1 MADPNTP
8 VGRLQT
14 VANQIAGFDLELL
27 IKPAQGGTYNFEP
40 HREFIKFILNFYADV
55 GSLELSHVP
64 QPVVDQM
71 INQANSIL
79 NVLNAIKQF
88 NYRNGDPNQQSA
100 SLIAQLQNQWREVYN
115 FAISH
120 VAFAKISSSAIAQEL
135 ETIKA
140 VVNQMRSDW
149 AKAAG
154 DYKAQKEAA
163 DKNLA
168 GRISEFEKV
177 LAAAREASGK
187 EAVSRQARE
196 FETEAHKCLIASRL
210 WFAATICVIVAS
222 LVTVYVMFLK
232 DLHKPLTTA
241 ITQSVTTST
250 NQLQVMAT
258 HAANADEATTLNHAI
273 TIEALQQTV
282 ARILI
287 ITLLYSVVVWV
298 ARNYFANRHN
308 YTVNRHRRNA
318 MQTFRA
324 FVEGTEDKATQDF
337 ILRQAAACA
346 FAPQQTGYLKDES
359 LPAPAPS
366 SPIIDIV
373 RPSGS

>member
-8 VGRLQT
+8 IGRLQT
-14 VANQIAGFDLELL
+14 IANQIAVFDLELL

-40 HREFIKFILNFYADV
+40 NRELIKFILNFYTDV
-55 GSLELSHVP
+55 ASLELSHIP
-64 QPVVDQM
+64 QPLVDQM
-71 INQANSIL
+71 INQANS
-79 NVLNAIKQF
+79 VMSALNAIKGF
-88 NYRNGDPNQQSA
+88 NYRIGDPNQQSA
-100 SLIAQLQNQWREVYN
+100 SLIQQLQNQWRDAYS
-115 FAISH
+115 FTISH
-120 VAFAKISSSAIAQEL
+120 IAFAKISSSAIAQEL
-135 ETIKA
+135 ESIKTL
-140 VVNQMRSDW
+140 VNQMRSDW
-149 AKAAG
+149 GKAAG

-163 DKNLA
+163 DKQMSE
-168 GRISEFEKV
+168 RISEFEKV

-187 EAVSRQARE
+187 AAVSRQALE
-196 FETEAHKCLIASRL
+196 FETEAQKCLSASRW
-210 WFAATICVIVAS
+210 WFGATVCVIAVS
-222 LVTVYVMFLK
+222 LTVVYFMFLK
-232 DLHKPLTTA
+232 APQKPLAATVTQAIAIPTA
-241 ITQSVTTST
+241 NTDTSS
-250 NQLQVMAT
+250 AS
-258 HAANADEATTLNHAI
+258 NHAI

-359 LPAPAPS
+359 LPTPAPS

-373 RPSGS
+373 RPGGS

>member
-8 VGRLQT
+8 LGRLQG
-14 VANQIAGFDLELL
+14 VANQITAFDLESL

-40 HREFIKFILNFYADV
+40 NRELIKFILSFYADV
-55 GSLELSHVP
+55 VSLELSHVP
-64 QPVVDQM
+64 QPVVDTM
-71 INQANSIL
+71 FNHAN
-79 NVLNAIKQF
+79 NVLNGLSAIRQF

-100 SLIAQLQNQWREVYN
+100 GLIQNLQAQWREAYN
-115 FAISH
+115 YAISH
-120 VAFAKISSSAIAQEL
+120 IAFAKISSSAIAQEL
-135 ETIKA
+135 QTIK
-140 VVNQMRSDW
+140 VMVNQMQSDW
-149 AKAAG
+149 GKATG
-154 DYKAQKEAA
+154 DYKTQKEAA
-163 DKNLA
+163 DKLLA
-168 GRISEFEKV
+168 GRVSEFDNV

-187 EAVSRQARE
+187 AAVSRQALE
-196 FETEAHKCLIASRL
+196 FETEARGCLIASRW
-210 WFAATICVIVAS
+210 WFGATICVIAAS
-222 LVTVYVMFLK
+222 LFIVYSMFLK
-232 DLHKPLTTA
+232 APQKPLNTTVA
-241 ITQSVTTST
+241 TQAAA
-250 NQLQVMAT
+250 MP
-258 HAANADEATTLNHAI
+258 AANADASTISNHAI

-298 ARNYFANRHN
+298 ARNYFASRHN

-359 LPAPAPS
+359 LPTPAPS

-373 RPSGS
+373 RPGGS

>member
-1 MADPNTP
+1 MKD
-8 VGRLQT
+8 
-14 VANQIAGFDLELL
+14 
-27 IKPAQGGTYNFEP
+27 
-40 HREFIKFILNFYADV
+40 
-55 GSLELSHVP
+55 
-64 QPVVDQM
+64 
-71 INQANSIL
+71 
-79 NVLNAIKQF
+79 F
-88 NYRNGDPNQQSA
+88 NYRHGDPNQATNQH
-100 SLIAQLQNQWREVYN
+100 IQNIKNSWRDVYN
-115 FAISH
+115 YAAPHIALAKVSSPVIANEFKAIQ
-120 VAFAKISSSAIAQEL
+120 AKVGEMQ
-135 ETIKA
+135 
-140 VVNQMRSDW
+140 SDW
-149 AKAAG
+149 NKASEE
-154 DYKAQKEAA
+154 YKAQKITA
-163 DKNLA
+163 DKHLTE
-168 GRISEFEKV
+168 RISEFEKV
-177 LAAAREASGK
+177 IAAAREASGK
-187 EAVSRQARE
+187 AAVSRQALE
-196 FETEAHKCLIASRL
+196 FETEAHKCLIASRW
-210 WFAATICVIVAS
+210 WFGATICVIVAS
-222 LVTVYVMFLK
+222 LVTVYMMFLK

-324 FVEGTEDKATQDF
+324 FVEGTEDKVTQDF

-359 LPAPAPS
+359 LPTPAPS
-366 SPIIDIV
+366 SPIIDII
-373 RPSGS
+373 RPAGS

>member
-1 MADPNTP
+1 MTDPNTP
-8 VGRLQT
+8 LGRLQAI
-14 VANQIAGFDLELL
+14 ANQITGLDLELL
-27 IKPAQGGTYNFEP
+27 VKPAQGGTYNFEP
-40 HREFIKFILNFYADV
+40 NRELIKFILNFYADV
-55 GSLELSHVP
+55 VSLELSHVP
-64 QPVVDQM
+64 QPVLEQM
-71 INQANSIL
+71 YNQTNSVWNALNSIR
-79 NVLNAIKQF
+79 QF
-88 NYRNGDPNQQSA
+88 NYRQGDPNQQSA
-100 SLIAQLQNQWREVYN
+100 SLVQNLQAQWREAYN

-120 VAFAKISSSAIAQEL
+120 IAFAKISSSAIAQEL
-135 ETIKA
+135 ETIKSL
-140 VVNQMRSDW
+140 VNQMRSDW
-149 AKAAG
+149 GKAAG
-154 DYKAQKEAA
+154 DYKTQKEAA
-163 DKNLA
+163 DKQMTD
-168 GRISEFEKV
+168 RISEFEKV

-187 EAVSRQARE
+187 AAVSRQALE
-196 FETEAHKCLIASRL
+196 FETEAQKCLSASRW
-210 WFAATICVIVAS
+210 WFGATVCVIAASLTVVYFIFLKAPQKPLAATVTQAVIPA
-222 LVTVYVMFLK
+222 
-232 DLHKPLTTA
+232 
-241 ITQSVTTST
+241 TST
-250 NQLQVMAT
+250 DISSAS
-258 HAANADEATTLNHAI
+258 NHAI

-359 LPAPAPS
+359 LPTPAPS

-373 RPSGS
+373 RPGGS